1 MISSQSHFPLSSA
14 QRDIWVDQVLNK
26 NIPLYNIGGY
36 VKIEGPVDVGL
47 FERAVNLLVE
57 KHDALR
63 LVLDEE
69 GGEDGLPVQYFLPK
83 LFVAVPLIDFSLEI
97 DAQLSA
103 KAWMQKR
110 FVEPY
115 ALFGTPL
122 FRFDLLKINGNEY
135 WWLAQYHHLITD
147 GWGGALLNRSLAD
160 LYTSLSC
167 DLNLNVVAP
176 SFLDHLNSEGF
187 YSQSD
192 KFEIDRQY
200 WLKQYQSVPSP
211 PISPQYRNQL
221 KSASAS
227 GGCHTFYLPSQM
239 YRRLGEFSELC
250 NASMFH
256 VIIAALVSYFAQV
269 SQQDRLVVGLPI
281 LNRRN
286 AKFRDTAGLFAGII
300 PIPFTIDPDDSV
312 INLVK
317 NIGFDLRRH
326 YRHQR
331 FPVSEINRG
340 SERGG
345 TEGNSQLFDFSVN
358 YAKQS
363 HDVFFDGSPAKS
375 TMLDPNVGQTPLA
388 VSIWEFNAGEDVQ
401 FDFSYNVDYF
411 NPEDIEAI
419 SERFVN
425 ILEQFLARPERRLS
439 DISITTA
446 SERKQLLVGWNDTK
460 ADYPSD
466 HCIHQFFERQ
476 VKKNPKAVALVFDEQ
491 RLSYR
496 ELNSQANQLAN
507 YLVSEKNI
515 RPDTLVGICLERSF
529 EMVIAILAIT
539 KAGGAYV
546 PLDPDYPEARLAYI
560 LEDAGLDTVI
570 TSSDVFTRT
579 PITSSQALCLNEPDL
594 RVKIS
599 SQPFENLELYSLGLT
614 SAHLVYVIYTSG
626 STGHPKG
633 VMVGHQAIVNRI
645 HWMHEQYGASAQDVF
660 LQKTPFSF
668 DVSVWEFFWPLM
680 AGAQLVIAKPQGH
693 TDPIY
698 LNALVQEKGVTK
710 LHFVPSMLSAM
721 LSGSSL
727 SECQSLQQVFCSG
740 EALAIN
746 HVRDF
751 YAALPNSELHNLYGP
766 TEAAVDVSYWAC
778 LAQESS
784 HVSVPIGRPINN
796 IQLHVLDKQLQLLPQ
811 GVVGELHIGGVGLA
825 RGYLN
830 RTELTAEKFIQSP
843 FSDDSADR
851 LYKTGDLVR
860 WLADGNLEYVG
871 RIDDQVKIR
880 GFRIEL
886 GEIESTL
893 LTHKSII
900 ETAVVAREMG
910 SDKRIVA
917 YVVTKGDVSEDE
929 VEMEVWRLHLSKSLP
944 EYMLPSS
951 FVVLDT
957 LPLTANGK
965 LDRKALPAPDMSQQ
979 QNVYVAPTTPTET
992 VLCEIWQD
1000 ILNLEQVG
1008 VTDNFFRLGGHSLLL
1023 IQLLARLQEVGRHTD
1038 VHSLF
1043 RATSLG
1049 ELAEQLDTTEESPA
1063 SEFKAPENLI
1073 PKSSDVITPEMLSL
1087 VSLEQT
1093 AIDKI
1098 VAAVPGGAAN
1108 IQDIYPLAPLQEGIL
1123 FHHQMSDGGGDT
1135 YVMPVLLATKTRQQR
1150 DEFLQALQ
1158 CVVNRH
1164 DVLRSAVLWE
1174 GFPQAVQV
1182 VCRQVDLSIT
1192 SLTLNPDAE
1201 AMPQLLALMAPAQQ
1215 FMDISDAPLLRVQLA
1230 EDPQSGKYFV
1240 LLQLH
1245 HIISDHVGLEII
1257 QAEVRVILQCK
1268 ENALTLPAPYRE
1280 FVAYTQHQS
1289 QTLNVKKFFKEK
1301 LASITEPTAPFNLL
1315 DVHGSGAE
1323 IVEAIQRLPR
1333 ALSQHI
1339 RSLSRRLA
1347 VSPAALFHTGF
1358 GLVVAACSGRDDVV
1372 FGTVLSG
1379 RLQGTAGAGRMLG
1392 MFINTLPCRLRLKGV
1407 GTEAMVLQTQA
1418 ELLDLLPYEQASLV
1432 IAQQCSGLPS
1442 GTPLF
1447 SALLNYRHSSPEYNN
1462 LAESS
1467 GMDILHANETSNYP
1481 FTVSVDDLDE
1491 SFSLTA
1497 QVSSAIDP
1505 VRVVA
1510 FLQTAMAGLVEA
1522 LDRWPDKAVLD
1533 INILPVTERNELLA
1547 EWNNSETEY
1556 RKESCIHELFEEQVN
1571 RNPDAIAVVFKDEK
1585 LTYSEL
1591 NKHANQLAHYLI
1603 AEKNVRPDT
1612 LVAICLERSLDMIV
1626 TIFAVLKAGGAY
1638 VPLDP
1643 NYPEARL
1650 AYMLADAAVDTVITN
1665 RSVFAR
1671 ISITT
1676 VQALCL
1682 DDEIIQQQLSIQ
1694 PWDNVILQELKPSHL
1709 AYVIYT
1715 SGSTGKPKGVM
1726 VEHRNLYC
1734 HIKLVASTYGIGAED
1749 RVSQFSN
1756 VSFDAASEQIFVT
1769 LCSGGALNLCPDIYL
1784 SGNDFVNWVL
1794 DSALTVINLPPSY
1807 AANVLPGLISENLFL
1822 KKSTLR
1828 LIIVGGEK
1836 FPAPL
1841 FEKWVRSAIS
1851 RRCQLMNAYG
1861 PTETCITSH
1870 LRLIK
1875 NDSGNVSSNIG
1886 CIVGAGYSLVL
1897 GPRNNVVPFG
1907 VVGELC
1913 IGGARVAR
1921 GYLNRPT
1928 LTEEKFIQNPFNDD
1942 CNDRLYRTGDLVR
1955 WLPDGNLE
1963 YMGRLDEQVKVRGF
1977 RVELGEIEN
1986 TFLAHETIAGAV
1998 VVAREYG
2005 SDKRIVAY
2013 VVENHDPTTSEP
2025 IMSSQVDNWR
2035 QYLSKSLPE
2044 YMIPSSFVVLDS
2056 LPLTPNGKVDYKA
2069 LPAPDMGQQQDAYV
2083 APSSETEKVL
2093 CEIWQD
2099 ILGLQQVGVNDNF
2112 FRLGGHSLL
2121 LVQLLERLQETG
2133 RHTNVRRLFNVTNL
2147 GELASELDESEDDI
2161 VCAFSAPVNL
2171 IPELCEA
2178 ILPEMLSLISL
2189 EQDAID
2195 RIVSEVPGGAKNIQD
2210 VYPLAPLQEG
2220 ILFHH
2225 QMSGGAGDA
2234 YVMPVLLA
2242 TKTLQQ
2248 RNEFLQAL
2256 QTVVNRHDVLRSA
2269 VLWDGLPQPVQV
2281 VCRHVDLSVKSFA
2294 LNLDDEVM
2302 PQLLEKMELAQQIVD
2317 ISQASMLNVQ
2327 LAEDQN
2333 SNQYFIL
2340 LQLHHIISDH
2350 VGLEIIQAEVQAI
2363 MAGKEEVLLTPE
2375 PYREFVAHTLHQAK
2389 SLNTESFFRESL
2401 AGITEPTA
2409 PFNLLDVHGSGGE
2422 VLDADQLLS
2431 TVLSQHVRRIS
2442 RRLSVSPAALFHC
2455 VFGLVVGAC
2464 SGRNDVVFGTV
2475 LSGRLQGVSG
2485 AGNMMGMF
2493 INTLPCR
2500 FAFQGM
2506 GAEEMVLKAQAEL
2519 LALLPY
2525 EQASLALVQQCSE
2538 LPNGAPLFSAMLN
2551 YRHSGSSTNE
2561 LKDDF
2566 GVDILYSHERSNYPF
2581 VVSVDDLETDFSL
2594 SVQVNAAIDPVRILG
2609 FLQTAM
2615 ENLVDALEHTPKK
2628 LMLDV
2633 EVVSSAEQQQL
2644 LLEWNDSVKDIPE
2657 DRCIHELFEEQAKN
2671 NPDAIALVF
2680 NDQKLSY
2687 RELNSKANQLANYL
2701 VTEKQIQAD
2710 TLVGICLER
2719 SLEMVIAILA
2729 VLKAGGAYVPLDP
2742 DYPEVRLAYMLDDAG
2757 LGTVITNS
2765 NVLARTPV
2773 SAGQALCWDDV
2784 KIQHRISVQ
2793 SSENVILD
2801 QVGLRAS
2808 HLAYVIYTS
2817 GSTGK
2822 PKGVM
2827 VEHVS
2832 FTSHIKLVAN
2842 TYKIGL
2848 HDNVSQFSNIS
2859 FDAASEQIF
2868 VTLCSGGT
2876 LNLCPERYLAS
2887 HDFVRWV
2894 LTSGLTVINLPPSY
2908 ALAVL
2913 PILITD
2919 SDFLEGNHLRLVII
2933 GGEKFP
2939 AQLFED
2945 WKKSEISHQCR
2956 LMNAY
2961 GPTETCITSHLCFV
2975 GDDQNA
2981 FSHIGGT
2988 VGAGYSLVIDENNG
3002 LTPFGVI
3009 GELCIGG
3016 ARVARGYLNSPALT
3030 EEVFVHNPLGDD
3042 PNDRLYKTGD
3052 LVRWLSSGNLEY
3064 IGRRDDQVKIRGFRI
3079 ELGEIENTLLTD
3091 ESINQ
3096 AVVVAREYGSDT
3108 RLLAYV
3114 VTSVNEVEDE
3124 SSESQKIESWHQHL
3138 SDTLPEYMLP
3148 SSIVVLEAFPL
3159 TPNGKVDHKALPAP
3173 DLAQQQDTYLAPTND
3188 TEKTL
3193 CAIWQEVLGLEQVGV
3208 TDNFFRLGG
3217 HSLSMT
3223 KVAILI
3229 KQKLSV
3235 DIPLKTLFK
3244 MNNIQLL
3251 AESLD
3256 VSGLTRVTEFTEELE
3271 IESFEL

>member
-1 MISSQSHFPLSSA
+1 MTSSRSNFPLSNA

-36 VKIEGPVDVGL
+36 VKIEGSIDVGL

-69 GGEDGLPVQYFLPK
+69 GSENGLPVQCFLPK
-83 LFVAVPLIDFSLEI
+83 LSVAVPLIDFSLEI
-97 DAQLSA
+97 DAHLVA

-115 ALFGTPL
+115 ALSGGPL

-167 DLNLNVVAP
+167 GSNLNVIAP
-176 SFLDHLNSEGF
+176 SFRDHLNSELF

-211 PISPQYRNQL
+211 PIPPQYRSQL
-221 KSASAS
+221 KSTSAS

-256 VIIAALVSYFAQV
+256 VIIAALVSYFGRI

-317 NIGFDLRRH
+317 NIGLDLRRH

-340 SERGG
+340 AERGG
-345 TEGNSQLFDFSVN
+345 AEGNSQLFDLSVN

-363 HDVFFDGSPAKS
+363 HDVFFDGSAAKS
-375 TMLDPNVGQTPLA
+375 TMLDTNVGQTPLA

-411 NPEDIEAI
+411 NTEDVEAI

-425 ILEQFLARPERRLS
+425 ILEQFLASPERRLS

-460 ADYPSD
+460 TDYPSG

-476 VKKNPKAVALVFDEQ
+476 VKKNPEAVALIFDEQ
-491 RLSYR
+491 EMSYR

-546 PLDPDYPEARLAYI
+546 PLDPDYPEARLAYL

-570 TSSDVFTRT
+570 TNSDVFTRT
-579 PITSSQALCLNEPDL
+579 PITPSQAVCLNKPDVQ
-594 RVKIS
+594 VKIS
-599 SQPFENLELYSLGLT
+599 LQPFENLELYSLGLT

-633 VMVGHQAIVNRI
+633 VMVGHKAIVNRI

-693 TDPIY
+693 TDPVY

-751 YAALPNSELHNLYGP
+751 YAALPSSELHNLYGP

-778 LAQESS
+778 PAQESP
-784 HVSVPIGRPINN
+784 HASVPIGRPINN

-811 GVVGELHIGGVGLA
+811 GVVGELHIGGIGLA

-830 RTELTAEKFIQSP
+830 RTELTAEKFIQNP
-843 FSDDSADR
+843 FSTDAADR

-860 WLADGNLEYVG
+860 WLADGNLEYIG

-880 GFRIEL
+880 GFRVEL
-886 GEIESTL
+886 GEIENTL
-893 LTHKSII
+893 LAHESII
-900 ETAVVAREMG
+900 ETAVVTREETG
-910 SDKRIVA
+910 DKRIVA
-917 YVVTKGDVSEDE
+917 YVVMKGDVPEDE
-929 VEMEVWRLHLSKSLP
+929 VQMDAWRQHLSNSLP
-944 EYMLPSS
+944 EYMLPSN
-951 FVVLDT
+951 FVVLEA

-979 QNVYVAPTTPTET
+979 QSIYVAPATDTEKL
-992 VLCEIWQD
+992 LCEIWQD

-1063 SEFKAPENLI
+1063 SEFKTPENLI
-1073 PKSSDVITPEMLSL
+1073 PESSDVITPEMLSL
-1087 VSLEQT
+1087 VRLEQT

-1108 IQDIYPLAPLQEGIL
+1108 IQDVYPLAPLQEGIL
-1123 FHHQMSDGGGDT
+1123 FHHQMSDGVGDT
-1135 YVMPVLLATKTRQQR
+1135 YVMPVLLATKTRPQR

-1158 CVVNRH
+1158 SVVNRH

-1174 GFPQAVQV
+1174 GLPQAVQV

-1192 SLTLNPDAE
+1192 SLTLNPNAE
-1201 AMPQLLALMAPAQQ
+1201 AMPQLLELMAPAQQ
-1215 FMDISDAPLLRVQLA
+1215 FMDITEAPLLRVQLA

-1257 QAEVRVILQCK
+1257 QAEIQAILQGK
-1268 ENALTLPAPYRE
+1268 ENTLTSPASYRE
-1280 FVAYTQHQS
+1280 FVAHTQHQA
-1289 QTLNVKKFFKEK
+1289 QTLDVEKFFKEK

-1315 DVHGSGAE
+1315 DVHGSGGE
-1323 IVEAIQRLPR
+1323 IVEANQLLPR

-1392 MFINTLPCRLRLKGV
+1392 MFINTLPCRLTLKGI
-1407 GTEAMVLQTQA
+1407 GTEAMVLQAQA
-1418 ELLDLLPYEQASLV
+1418 ELLGLLPYEQASLV
-1432 IAQQCSGLPS
+1432 LAQQCSGLPS

-1447 SALLNYRHSSPEYNN
+1447 SALLNYRHSSPEDND
-1462 LAESS
+1462 LTEKS
-1467 GMDILHANETSNYP
+1467 GIDVLHVHEYSNYP
-1481 FTVSVDDLDE
+1481 FAISIDDLDDGFE
-1491 SFSLTA
+1491 VTA
-1497 QVSSAIDP
+1497 QVNVDIDP
-1505 VRVVA
+1505 FSVLEY
-1510 FLQTAMAGLVEA
+1510 LQIAMEGLVEA
-1522 LDRWPDKAVLD
+1522 LDETPEKPVLD
-1533 INILPVTERNELLA
+1533 IDILPVTERHQLLV
-1547 EWNNSETEY
+1547 EWNDTETEGS
-1556 RKESCIHELFEEQVN
+1556 KERCIHELFEAQVN
-1571 RNPDAIAVVFKDEK
+1571 NNPDAMALAFDGRK
-1585 LTYSEL
+1585 LTYGEL
-1591 NKHANQLAHYLI
+1591 NKQANQLAHYLI
-1603 AEKNVRPDT
+1603 TEKCVQPDT
-1612 LVAICLERSLDMIV
+1612 LVGICLERSLEMVIA
-1626 TIFAVLKAGGAY
+1626 ILGVLKAGGAY

-1643 NYPEARL
+1643 DYPAARL
-1650 AYMLADAAVDTVITN
+1650 AYMLDDAALDTVITHGAVLACTEIV
-1665 RSVFAR
+1665 SE
-1671 ISITT
+1671 
-1676 VQALCL
+1676 QALCW
-1682 DDEIIQQQLSIQ
+1682 DDESTQQLISLQ
-1694 PWDNVILQELKPSHL
+1694 PHDNIIPKEIGLRSDHL

-1726 VEHRNLYC
+1726 ITHKGLPSLMDDNGE
-1734 HIKLVASTYGIGAED
+1734 
-1749 RVSQFSN
+1749 QFQISKDTRFLQSN
-1756 VSFDAASEQIFVT
+1756 SINFDAASWVIWMA
-1769 LCSGGALNLCPDIYL
+1769 LSHGAELVIAKNLLATKEEIETFICQKEISHLMMTPSSLN
-1784 SGNDFVNWVL
+1784 VL
-1794 DSALTVINLPPSY
+1794 DPGTLTNLKC
-1807 AANVLPGLISENLFL
+1807 V
-1822 KKSTLR
+1822 
-1828 LIIVGGEK
+1828 IVGGDTCLQELADRWTP
-1836 FPAPL
+1836 FCS
-1841 FEKWVRSAIS
+1841 FF
-1851 RRCQLMNAYG
+1851 NAYG
-1861 PTETCITSH
+1861 PTENTICTTVKKIEYGKIVSIGQPVNNSH
-1870 LRLIK
+1870 VYVLHGDKLQP
-1875 NDSGNVSSNIG
+1875 IG
-1886 CIVGAGYSLVL
+1886 VA
-1897 GPRNNVVPFG
+1897 
-1907 VVGELC
+1907 GELC
-1913 IGGARVAR
+1913 IGGIGLAR
-1921 GYLNRPT
+1921 GYLNRPD
-1928 LTEEKFIQNPFNDD
+1928 LTEEKFIPNPFSESSSDH
-1942 CNDRLYRTGDLVR
+1942 LYRTGDLVR
-1955 WLPDGNLE
+1955 WLSDGNLE
-1963 YMGRLDEQVKVRGF
+1963 YLGRLDDQVKVRGY
-1977 RVELGEIEN
+1977 RIELGEIEN
-1986 TFLAHETIAGAV
+1986 ALLSHESIKNSV
-1998 VVAREYG
+1998 VMAWG
-2005 SDKRIVAY
+2005 DSHDIRIVAY
-2013 VVENHDPTTSEP
+2013 VVTSHDGA
-2025 IMSSQVDNWR
+2025 VDTQMDSWR
-2035 QYLSKSLPE
+2035 RYLSQSLPE
-2044 YMIPSSFVVLDS
+2044 YMLPSIFVVLDV
-2056 LPLTPNGKVDYKA
+2056 LPLTPNGKIDRKS
-2069 LPAPDMGQQQDAYV
+2069 LRAPDITQQDAYV
-2083 APSSETEKVL
+2083 APITETEKVL

-2099 ILGLQQVGVNDNF
+2099 ILGLEKVGVTDNF

-2121 LVQLLERLQETG
+2121 LIQLLARLQITG
-2133 RHTNVRRLFNVTNL
+2133 RATDVRNLFSAESL
-2147 GELASELDESEDDI
+2147 AELAAQLDVGSEST
-2161 VCAFSAPVNL
+2161 ARAYRAPDNL
-2171 IPELCEA
+2171 IPVCSDV
-2178 ILPEMLSLISL
+2178 ITPEMLSLITLDQS
-2189 EQDAID
+2189 AID
-2195 RIVSEVPGGAKNIQD
+2195 NIVSSVPGGATNIQD
-2210 VYPLAPLQEG
+2210 IYPLAPLQEG

-2225 QMSGGAGDA
+2225 QMSDGVGDL
-2234 YVMPVLLA
+2234 YVLPALFA
-2242 TKTLQQ
+2242 TKTRQK
-2248 RNEFLQAL
+2248 RDDFLAAL
-2256 QTVVNRHDVLRSA
+2256 QSLVNRHDVLRSA
-2269 VLWDGLPQPVQV
+2269 VLWQGLPQAIQV
-2281 VCRHVDLSVKSFA
+2281 VCRRIVVPLESLE
-2294 LNLDDEVM
+2294 LNSDMEVM
-2302 PQLLEKMELAQQIVD
+2302 PQLLERMQPDQQFMD
-2317 ISQASMLNVQ
+2317 ITQAPLLRVQ
-2327 LAEDQN
+2327 LAEDPE
-2333 SNQYFIL
+2333 SGRYFIL
-2340 LQLHHIISDH
+2340 LQLHHIIADH
-2350 VGLEIIQAEVQAI
+2350 VGLEIIQADVQAI
-2363 MAGKEEVLLTPE
+2363 LQGKEELLSSPA
-2375 PYREFVAHTLHQAK
+2375 PYREFVAHSVHQSKTQNA
-2389 SLNTESFFRESL
+2389 EIYFRDKLGS
-2401 AGITEPTA
+2401 ISEPTA
-2409 PFNLLDVHGSGGE
+2409 PFNFLDVQSDVAE
-2422 VLDADQLLS
+2422 IIEASQQFSYSLSLRIRALSRQLA
-2431 TVLSQHVRRIS
+2431 
-2442 RRLSVSPAALFHC
+2442 VSPAALFHT
-2455 VFGLVVGAC
+2455 VFGLVVGIC
-2464 SGRNDVVFGTV
+2464 SGRDEVVFGTV
-2475 LSGRLQGVSG
+2475 LSGRLQGTLG
-2485 AGNMMGMF
+2485 AGRMLGMF
-2493 INTLPCR
+2493 INTLPYNLMLR
-2500 FAFQGM
+2500 DM
-2506 GAEEMVLKAQAEL
+2506 GAEDLVFQAQSEL
-2519 LALLPY
+2519 LDLLPY
-2525 EQASLALVQQCSE
+2525 EQTSLTLAQQCSG
-2538 LPNGAPLFSAMLN
+2538 LPSGTPLFSAMLN
-2551 YRHSGSSTNE
+2551 YRHSDPNNNDLSFDEGIE
-2561 LKDDF
+2561 FLA
-2566 GVDILYSHERSNYPF
+2566 GHERTNYPF
-2581 VVSVDDLETDFSL
+2581 TVSVDDRGKDFNITA
-2594 SVQVNAAIDPVRILG
+2594 QVNAAIDPVRILG
-2609 FLQTAM
+2609 YLQTAM
-2615 ENLVDALEHTPKK
+2615 GNLVDALECTPKK
-2628 LMLDV
+2628 LVLDI
-2633 EVVSSAEQQQL
+2633 EVISSAEQQQL
-2644 LLEWNDSVKDIPE
+2644 LLEWNDAVKDIPE
-2657 DRCIHELFEEQAKN
+2657 ERCIHELFEEQAKN

-2680 NDQKLSY
+2680 NKEKLSY

-2701 VTEKQIQAD
+2701 VKEKQIQPD

-2742 DYPEVRLAYMLDDAG
+2742 DYPEARLAYMLDDAG
-2757 LGTVITNS
+2757 LDTVITNFE
-2765 NVLARTPV
+2765 VLARTPV
-2773 SAGQALCWDDV
+2773 SLGQALCWDDER
-2784 KIQHRISVQ
+2784 IQHRISVH
-2793 SSENVILD
+2793 SCENVIVD
-2801 QVGLRAS
+2801 QLGVSVS

-2827 VEHVS
+2827 VEHGS

-2894 LTSGLTVINLPPSY
+2894 LASGLTVINLPPSY

-2919 SDFLEGNHLRLVII
+2919 SDFLEGNRLRLVII

-2939 AQLFED
+2939 AKLFED

-2975 GDDQNA
+2975 GDDQNS

-2988 VGAGYSLVIDENNG
+2988 VGAGYSLILDESNG

-3030 EEVFVHNPLGDD
+3030 EKVFVQNPFSDD

-3108 RLLAYV
+3108 RLVAYV
-3114 VTSVNEVEDE
+3114 VTSVSAVDDE
-3124 SSESQKIESWHQHL
+3124 SSEIQKTKAWYQHL
-3138 SDTLPEYMLP
+3138 SQTLPEYMLP

-3173 DLAQQQDTYLAPTND
+3173 DLAQQQDTYLAPTTD
-3188 TEKTL
+3188 TEKAL
-3193 CAIWQEVLGLEQVGV
+3193 CGIWQEVLGLEQVGV

-3229 KQKLSV
+3229 KQELSV

-3244 MNNIQLL
+3244 INNIQLL

-3256 VSGLTRVTEFTEELE
+3256 VSGLSHITEFTEELDV
-3271 IESFEL
+3271 ESFEL